1 MYKRRIK
8 ELGLEKNSKQ
18 NRIRANVRKNKL
30 LGDQGKSTTISVRRR
45 RIDFKDVLCYR
56 KRKGVPIDNVITQ
69 RSESKIPEAV
79 DCFISLPSPAVMPEP
94 MATAEHIAE
103 RILVSIRDYYKGSFE
118 TGTWLATD
126 PRGGC
131 ETTKVKESSLTHLYA
146 LREQSMAACMLFANN
161 NFQDAGQRLISA
173 TSAIESILLAEHP
186 MTLTC
191 LFVLVAH
198 MFEQRRHEI
207 ALSILRQ
214 FSALAQIRL
223 GDRHPL
229 RYICGWIASMHPS
242 QILTVIVRC
251 SESTGD
257 NFRDL
262 VGPMNWSTLVSRQEF
277 LHEVDVEHDT
287 SGKTFLLQA
296 LLRNCEA
303 TLGSLDVRTCEIRL
317 SLAFHYMK
325 IQDHAE
331 AVKLG
336 LIIIANA
343 QHLGISAAEGL
354 WIIANSQ
361 CAMGETYSAGLYL
374 RVAVD
379 LRMAEWGPHDDRAR
393 HWLVI
398 LDGWLVR
405 QGQLSTAAARLLGSK
420 KMERNITRL
429 H

>member
-1 MYKRRIK
+1 KWMYKK
-8 ELGLEKNSKQ
+8 
-18 NRIRANVRKNKL
+18 RIRQWGVRKNKRCQMRAIARKTKQP
-30 LGDQGKSTTISVRRR
+30 GDQGKPT
-45 RIDFKDVLCYR
+45 RIDYKDVVHYR
-56 KRKGVPIDNVITQ
+56 KRKEEVRTDDIIAQ
-69 RSESKIPEAV
+69 RSESKFPEAV
-79 DCFISLPSPAVMPEP
+79 DCFISLPSPTVMLVP
-94 MATAEHIAE
+94 MAIAE

-126 PRGGC
+126 PRGSC
-131 ETTKVKESSLTHLYA
+131 ETTKVKDNSLAHLYA

-161 NFQDAGQRLISA
+161 YFQAAGQNLISA

-198 MFEQRRHEI
+198 MFQQRRHEI

-229 RYICGWIASMHPS
+229 RCICGWLASMHPS

-277 LHEVDVEHDT
+277 LHEVDDEHDM
-287 SGKTFLLQA
+287 GDKTFLLQE
-296 LLRNCEA
+296 LLRKCEA

-325 IQDHAE
+325 NQHHAE

-336 LIIIANA
+336 LIIISHA
-343 QHLGISAAEGL
+343 QYLGMSAAEGL

-361 CAMGETYSAGLYL
+361 CAMNETCSAEVYL

-405 QGQLSTAAARLLGSK
+405 QGQLSTAAARLLK
-420 KMERNITRL
+420 YNEMNRNVTRL
-429 H
+429 R